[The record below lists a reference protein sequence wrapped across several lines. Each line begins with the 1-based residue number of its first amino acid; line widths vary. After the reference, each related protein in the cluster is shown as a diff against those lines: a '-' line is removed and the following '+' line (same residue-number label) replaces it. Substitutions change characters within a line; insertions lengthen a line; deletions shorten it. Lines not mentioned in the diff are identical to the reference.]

1 MGRCHEVTEGIRK
14 SAIDIINQTP
24 NRQSLSLPM
33 AASSLCTRGPRG
45 DSFLAY
51 GSEDIGRRFPKKVGE
66 AGERGQCTKVPRG
79 RGFFCVVGGQ
89 ILLIFDSRTKNRGG
103 REGKIGKLPK
113 KF

>member
-1 MGRCHEVTEGIRK
+1 MGRCHEAPEGIRK
-14 SAIDIINQTP
+14 SAIDIINQKP

-33 AASSLCTRGPRG
+33 AASSLCTREPRG

-66 AGERGQCTKVPRG
+66 ADERGQCTKVPGG
-79 RGFFCVVGGQ
+79 RGFFCVVGEQ
-89 ILLIFDSRTKNRGG
+89 ILLIFDSLTKNRGG
-103 REGKIGKLPK
+103 GEGKIGKLPK